1 MKALVGGP
9 SPLDNL
15 SLKLYSAAFSAA
27 GVGGTAGALSVMTS
41 LRPATGSGSSVCWD
55 LGRFAGF

>member
-1 MKALVGGP
+1 MQPGA
-9 SPLDNL
+9 
-15 SLKLYSAAFSAA
+15 AA

-41 LRPATGSGSSVCWD
+41 LRPGTGSGSSVCWD

>member
-1 MKALVGGP
+1 MQRG
-9 SPLDNL
+9 
-15 SLKLYSAAFSAA
+15 AA

-41 LRPATGSGSSVCWD
+41 LLPGTGSGSSLCRD

>member
-1 MKALVGGP
+1 MQRG
-9 SPLDNL
+9 
-15 SLKLYSAAFSAA
+15 AA

-41 LRPATGSGSSVCWD
+41 LRPGTGSGSVCWV